1 MTTLQ
6 ISKEKAKELYPTAST
21 EFKTMLEETFGKDFF
36 RVSIMD
42 RVKSFED
49 AYRMRNNYSP
59 SPDLLI
65 SYNKDTGAFVKLKV
79 ITEVLNE
86 GKEGKWLPIFNLP
99 VFSHSVEIF
108 YAMHYPRKL
117 LLATKELSDYAGTQF
132 IELYKDYLL

>member
-42 RVKSFED
+42 RIKSFED
-49 AYRMRNNYSP
+49 AYFLSHIYNYTAYP
-59 SPDLLI
+59 R
-65 SYNKDTGAFVKLKV
+65 YVTKQENAFFKLKI
-79 ITEVLNE
+79 ITKVLNE
-86 GKEGKWLPIFNLP
+86 GKEGSYFPAFNKDFQFHCSSL
-99 VFSHSVEIF
+99 VTLI
-108 YAMHYPRKL
+108 YIPRKL

-132 IELYKDYLL
+132 IELYNDYIL